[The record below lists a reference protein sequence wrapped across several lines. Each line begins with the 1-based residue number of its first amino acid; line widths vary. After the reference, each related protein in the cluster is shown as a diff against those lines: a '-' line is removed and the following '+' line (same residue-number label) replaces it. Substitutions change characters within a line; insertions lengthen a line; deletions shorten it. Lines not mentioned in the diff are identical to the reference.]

1 MTLITTQQTHHK
13 GAFCHK
19 IHKKSLC
26 YSVLTCTFDP
36 IHRYLHTICIM
47 PLPFNVCSTIK
58 ISFRKY
64 FRIMYEVC
72 CVLVSADS
80 KQDKQAVSHKVYTSA
95 VSESS

>member
-1 MTLITTQQTHHK
+1 
-13 GAFCHK
+13 
-19 IHKKSLC
+19 
-26 YSVLTCTFDP
+26 
-36 IHRYLHTICIM
+36 M